1 MTTDIVECLRGRRE
15 FYNYD
20 PGRWMMSDKP
30 DRDCQ
35 AAADEIER
43 LRRDL
48 ASKQAEIDALMLE
61 HCPGEMTPE
70 QIEEWGRHQRP
81 SFVPPDAEVSV
92 VEWPK
97 L

>member
-1 MTTDIVECLRGRRE
+1 MTTDIVDRLREPWKGPAHDHDAEIQRLYGMARL
-15 FYNYD
+15 
-20 PGRWMMSDKP
+20 
-30 DRDCQ
+30 
-35 AAADEIER
+35 AAAEIER